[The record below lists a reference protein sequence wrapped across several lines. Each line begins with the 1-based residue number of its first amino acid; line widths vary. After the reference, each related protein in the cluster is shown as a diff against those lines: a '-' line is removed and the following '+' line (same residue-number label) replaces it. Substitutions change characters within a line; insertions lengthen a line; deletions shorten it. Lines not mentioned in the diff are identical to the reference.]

1 MNVLFLVVL
10 IVCTALICVRDPSAF
25 LPALLSGAERAVSL
39 CFTLAAVYAVWLGIL
54 QVAEDAGALRG
65 LARGM
70 KPLTKKLFRT
80 ENESALEKI
89 AVNLSANLLG
99 MGGAA
104 TPAGISAMR
113 RMERSENKNY
123 AQAMLF
129 VVNCAGLQLLPV
141 TVVSLREKFGSASS
155 YDVILPVMLAS
166 LFALVLGAALV
177 RVFCGAK
184 KKR

>member
-1 MNVLFLVVL
+1 MNVLFLVV
-10 IVCTALICVRDPSAF
+10 
-25 LPALLSGAERAVSL
+25 SGAERAVSL
-39 CFTLAAVYAVWLGIL
+39 CITLAAVYAVWLGIL

-89 AVNLSANLLG
+89 VVNLSANLLG

-113 RMERSENKNY
+113 LLGAEENARY
-123 AQAMLF
+123 SRAMLF
-129 VVNCAGLQLLPV
+129 AVNCAGLQLFPT
-141 TVVSLREKFGSASS
+141 TVVSLRGCGVRVRRGSA
-155 YDVILPVMLAS
+155 YPPFVIVRAHYGRVPCDAS
-166 LFALVLGAALV
+166 V
-177 RVFCGAK
+177 RKGSANGQGGNAQRGK
-184 KKR
+184 

>member
-1 MNVLFLVVL
+1 MNVLFLVVF

-39 CFTLAAVYAVWLGIL
+39 CITLAAVYAVWLGIL

-113 RMERSENKNY
+113 LLGAEENARY
-123 AQAMLF
+123 SRAMLF
-129 VVNCAGLQLLPV
+129 AVNCAGLQLFPT
-141 TVVSLREKFGSASS
+141 TVVSLRAAS
-155 YDVILPVMLAS
+155 
-166 LFALVLGAALV
+166 GAAS
-177 RVFCGAK
+177 A
-184 KKR
+184 